1 MDLGLNG
8 RTAIVTGAS
17 RGIGL
22 AIVARLIAEG
32 VRVIGAARTI
42 TEELRETGAA
52 AVAVDLGTPTGA
64 AELVTQALE
73 TLGGVDILVN
83 NVGGAEFNATNGFL
97 DIDDETWRRTLD
109 VNLFS
114 AIRVTRAALPSLI
127 ERRGTVINMS
137 SIVGRAPG
145 AAVADYGVA
154 KAALT
159 ALSKALAEQFGP
171 QGVRVNTISPGPV
184 RTAFWESPDGP
195 GGKTAAANGIGIED
209 FLPQLPAAVGMT
221 TGRLIEA
228 DEIAS
233 QVAFLVSDHARSIL
247 GTDLYIDG
255 GALKTL

>member
-22 AIVARLIAEG
+22 AIVRRLITEG
-32 VRVIGAARTI
+32 VEVIGAARTI
-42 TEELRETGAA
+42 TEQLRETGAA
-52 AVAVDLGTPTGA
+52 TVAVDLGTSTGA

-73 TLGGVDILVN
+73 TLGGIDILVN
-83 NVGGAEFNATNGFL
+83 NVGGAEFNATKGFL
-97 DIDDETWRRTLD
+97 DIDDETWQRTLD
-109 VNLFS
+109 INLLS

-127 ERRGTVINMS
+127 ERHGTVINMS

-145 AAVADYGVA
+145 AATTDYGVA

-159 ALSKALAEQFGP
+159 ALSKSLAEQFGP

-195 GGKTAAANGIGIED
+195 GGKIAAANGIAIED
-209 FLPQLPAAVGMT
+209 FLPQLPATIGMT
-221 TGRLIEA
+221 TGKLIEA

-233 QVAFLVSDHARSIL
+233 QVAFLASDHARSIL
-247 GTDLYIDG
+247 GTDLSIDG
-255 GALKTL
+255 GALKTI